1 MGRYRNT
8 YERDYCSSMS
18 AVAGTKQASR
28 RRQPAA
34 NPGLS
39 RDEITRVALEFGSR
53 EGFEQ
58 LSMRSLARV
67 LGVTPM
73 ALYHHVADKQ
83 DLLSMLVDEVLAPV
97 EVPANDFGTWQERL
111 SEQQR
116 RNQVAST
123 PYPGIDVVISE
134 VKLTK
139 QGERLMQG
147 YLQILRDGGFS
158 EREAML
164 GLSTIYTL
172 GYGTSLVNRQLGTPS
187 SHPETKRTENE
198 PSSLAREWRRLLKD
212 EAGREAVDRF
222 RHSVI
227 LAGLEAIKGT
237 LSDEDK

>member
-1 MGRYRNT
+1 MT
-8 YERDYCSSMS
+8 
-18 AVAGTKQASR
+18 AVAAKKQASR

-34 NPGLS
+34 NPALS
-39 RDEITRVALEFGSR
+39 RAEIARVALEFGSR
-53 EGFEQ
+53 EGFDQ

-83 DLLSMLVDEVLAPV
+83 DLLTILVDEVLAPV
-97 EVPANDFGTWQERL
+97 EVPPAEFGTWKERL
-111 SEQQR
+111 TELQN
-116 RNQVAST
+116 RNRTSSNR
-123 PYPGIDVVISE
+123 YPGIDLVISE
-134 VKLTK
+134 VRLTTH
-139 QGERLMQG
+139 GERLMQG

-172 GYGTSLVNRQLGTPS
+172 GYGTSLVNRQLGAPS
-187 SHPETKRTENE
+187 SQPEPKRAKNE
-198 PSSLAREWRRLLKD
+198 APSLGREWRRLLKN

-237 LSDEDK
+237 LSDEDE

>member
-1 MGRYRNT
+1 MTVGAT
-8 YERDYCSSMS
+8 
-18 AVAGTKQASR
+18 TKQASR

-34 NPGLS
+34 NPTLS
-39 RDEITRVALEFGSR
+39 RDEIARAALEFGSS
-53 EGFEQ
+53 EGFDQ

-73 ALYHHVADKQ
+73 ALYHHVANKQ
-83 DLLSMLVDEVLAPV
+83 DLLSMLVEEVLAPI
-97 EVPANDFGTWQERL
+97 EVPDPDFGTWQERL
-111 SEQQR
+111 GELQR
-116 RNQVAST
+116 RIKISNER
-123 PYPGIDVVISE
+123 YPGIDIVISE
-134 VKLTK
+134 VRLTK
-139 QGERLMQG
+139 NGERLMQG

-172 GYGTSLVNRQLGTPS
+172 AYGTSLVNRQLDAVGS
-187 SHPETKRTENE
+187 QSETKRAVAES
-198 PSSLAREWRRLLKD
+198 PSLAREWLRLLKD

-237 LSDEDK
+237 LSDEVQ

>member
-1 MGRYRNT
+1 
-8 YERDYCSSMS
+8 
-18 AVAGTKQASR
+18 
-28 RRQPAA
+28 
-34 NPGLS
+34 
-39 RDEITRVALEFGSR
+39 
-53 EGFEQ
+53 
-58 LSMRSLARV
+58 
-67 LGVTPM
+67 M

-83 DLLSMLVDEVLAPV
+83 DLLAMLVDEVLTPI

-116 RNQVAST
+116 RNKAANAK
-123 PYPGIDVVISE
+123 YPGIDVVISE

-164 GLSTIYTL
+164 GLNTIYTL
-172 GYGTSLVNRQLGTPS
+172 GYGTSLMNRQLGAPS
-187 SHPETKRTENE
+187 SHKEPKRAKSES
-198 PSSLAREWRRLLKD
+198 PSLASEWRRLLKD
-212 EAGREAVDRF
+212 EEGREAVDRF

-237 LSDEDK
+237 LSDEDE

>member
-1 MGRYRNT
+1 MT
-8 YERDYCSSMS
+8 
-18 AVAGTKQASR
+18 AVATTKQASR

-39 RDEITRVALEFGSR
+39 REEITRVALEFGSR

-97 EVPANDFGTWQERL
+97 EVPGLEFGTWQERL
-111 SEQQR
+111 AEQQF
-116 RNQVAST
+116 RNRVASA

-139 QGERLMQG
+139 HGERLMQG

-164 GLSTIYTL
+164 GLNTIYTV
-172 GYGTSLVNRQLGTPS
+172 GYGTSLINRQLGAPS
-187 SHPETKRTENE
+187 SHKETKRTGKES
-198 PSSLAREWRRLLKD
+198 PSLASEWRRLLKD
-212 EAGREAVDRF
+212 EAGREAVDHF
-222 RHSVI
+222 RQRVI
-227 LAGLEAIKGT
+227 LAGLEAIRGT
-237 LSDEDK
+237 LSDEDA

>member
-1 MGRYRNT
+1 MGCNRNA
-8 YERDYCSSMS
+8 YERDYCFLMT
-18 AVAGTKQASR
+18 AAATTKQASR

-34 NPGLS
+34 NPALS

-53 EGFEQ
+53 EGFDQ

-83 DLLSMLVDEVLAPV
+83 DLLAMLVDEVLAPV
-97 EVPANDFGTWQERL
+97 EVPDKDFGTWQERL
-111 SEQQR
+111 AEMQR
-116 RNQVAST
+116 RNRTYNVR
-123 PYPGIDVVISE
+123 YPGIDVVISE

-147 YLQILRDGGFS
+147 YLRILRDGGFS
-158 EREAML
+158 AREAML
-164 GLSTIYTL
+164 GLNTIYTL
-172 GYGTSLVNRQLGTPS
+172 GLGTSLVNRQFGPTMPFK
-187 SHPETKRTENE
+187 ETKRSESE
-198 PSSLAREWRRLLKD
+198 LPSLASQWRWMLKD
-212 EAGREAVDRF
+212 EIGREAVDRF

-237 LSDEDK
+237 LSDEDE